1 MEGGNFPTPHPF
13 PFCAF
18 AFSWLKHN
26 SIHFPQSPPPC
37 FNKNAPRSAPLRSAR
52 CSVVGHAKAAEL
64 LLTGRTFTGEEAK
77 QINLANTLVPS
88 PDLVLPKAI
97 ELASSIAGNSPVA
110 IRSTIASLRIQQDEG
125 LNAALSRE
133 ALNQSICYA
142 RSDWKEGLDAVSEKR
157 SPKFLPFSSS

>member
-18 AFSWLKHN
+18 AFSWLQKITQFISLTRLPPA
-26 SIHFPQSPPPC
+26 SIKMHL
-37 FNKNAPRSAPLRSAR
+37 APLRSAR